1 MSNKYNDLTR
11 DQLISLFLKCDL
23 SRSLGLVREQDE
35 IAYKKRFT
43 TDFPQQN
50 IPSERQNAFHPVNNP
65 ETENRYSANSN
76 QVWNYTA
83 DSCCMDV
90 A

>member
-50 IPSERQNAFHPVNNP
+50 NTSER
-65 ETENRYSANSN
+65 
-76 QVWNYTA
+76 
-83 DSCCMDV
+83 
-90 A
+90 